1 MYEKEVGLVDSK
13 DPYQED
19 LDDDELQDLVLE
31 AQREALEKAAAEKN
45 VRRTYRPFP
54 KWMFWIMATTLAL
67 STFAIVF
74 QIYSI
79 PALEF
84 LKASSELSSDP
95 QIAEYKEA
103 VVVVA
108 TENTK
113 GTGFSINEQGT
124 IITNYHVVEGN
135 ESMIV
140 SFPEGERF
148 TAEVTKVFPD
158 IDLAVLEVN
167 GTNLPHVTLAEE
179 TTFYDHEPITFIGNP
194 LSFSGIANKGHT
206 IDYKQLADW
215 DIPVVMIKAPVYRGN
230 SGSPVINGEGKVIGI
245 VFATLDDE
253 THGKVGLVIPVD
265 AYHEAMSNEEM

>member
-1 MYEKEVGLVDSK
+1 MYEKEVRVLDTK

-31 AQREALEKAAAEKN
+31 AQREALEKAVAEKN

-54 KWMFWIMATTLAL
+54 KWVFWIMATTLAL

-108 TENTK
+108 TEHTK
-113 GTGFSINEQGT
+113 GTGFSITKEGT

-135 ESMIV
+135 EQMIV
-140 SFPEGERF
+140 SFPDGQRF
-148 TAEVTKVFPD
+148 TGNVTKVFPD
-158 IDLAVLEVN
+158 IDLAVLEVH
-167 GTNLPHVTLAEE
+167 GTKLPHLTLAEK
-179 TTFYDHEPITFIGNP
+179 TTFIDHEPITFIGNP
-194 LSFSGIANKGHT
+194 LSFSGIANKGHA
-206 IDYKQLADW
+206 IDYKQLSDW

-230 SGSPVINGEGKVIGI
+230 SGSPVINDMGKVIGI
-245 VFATLDDE
+245 VFATLE
-253 THGKVGLVIPVD
+253 EESHGKVGLFIPVD
-265 AYHEAMSNEEM
+265 AYYEAMANEGK